1 MAGRTRSYA
10 THWEAE
16 VWYMYSMMKTTV
28 YLPRELKRALA
39 RTARRRACSEAVL
52 IREGVTLV
60 TREDDAPA
68 PTLPLFRASGAS
80 IAEDI
85 DDALDG
91 FVRA

>member
-1 MAGRTRSYA
+1 
-10 THWEAE
+10 
-16 VWYMYSMMKTTV
+16 MYSMMKTTV